1 MKTVWEMTTSVR
13 RVPHSLCLML
23 AVGSIACSGT
33 DDDER
38 NDEDVVAQRWK
49 AVLMT
54 GDDELEVFDNA
65 RETIGML
72 WEERGVSAEDMTH
85 LSRDDSL
92 VGARIAASTTENLEH
107 ALAQVDVDDHDGC
120 AVFMTSHGA
129 PQGFDIRGRELLT
142 PDRLDAIL
150 DRTCGAR
157 PTVVL
162 VSACFSG
169 VFIEDLEAP
178 NRIVLTASRPDRA
191 SFGCAPRFEYTFWD
205 GCLIEA
211 FPSAETWSALHR
223 DVTTCIEE
231 REAELGEPPSRPQA
245 FFGSSVATARIFSE

>member
-1 MKTVWEMTTSVR
+1 MTSSGR
-13 RVPHSLCLML
+13 RLPHSLCLTVL
-23 AVGSIACSGT
+23 AVGSLACNGP
-33 DDDER
+33 DDDAR
-38 NDEDVVAQRWK
+38 NDEDIVAQRWK

-72 WEERGVSAEDMTH
+72 WEDRSVSAEDTTH

-92 VGARIAASTTENLEH
+92 VGSRIAPSTIENLER

-129 PQGFDIRGRELLT
+129 PEGFDIRGRELLT

-150 DRTCGAR
+150 NRTCGAR
-157 PTVVL
+157 PTVAL
-162 VSACFSG
+162 ISACYSG
-169 VFIEDLEAP
+169 VFIDALEGP
-178 NRIVLTASRPDRA
+178 NRIVMTASRDDRV

-211 FPSAETWSALHR
+211 FPTAETWRSLHR

-231 REAELGEPPSRPQA
+231 REAELGEPPSLPQGS
-245 FFGSSVATARIFSE
+245 FGSNVANARIFSE